1 MLATDKLQLK
11 GYLFWSV
18 ILGLILL
25 AVLIALPFVIAI
37 LSAYLLA
44 YMARPLYLKLVTYLK
59 PSLAATAC
67 VLVAIIL
74 VVVPMLAVMIGIV
87 NQTGDAMSKQ
97 NISQYITLVV
107 SHPLLRGFNL
117 NSLTLQT
124 QFNQFVSDVT
134 SSILGSL
141 PNLAVGLFITL
152 IGMYYALCKWD
163 NLSVELRKYIPST
176 HKDRIL
182 RELDQNT
189 QAMLYGTLAMA
200 ILEFVV
206 SFVGFSFLGVET
218 SLIMAALIFVLAFL
232 PSIGPIMVWAPLTIF
247 YAANQ
252 QYEVA
257 LGIGIIGIILTFGIE
272 TVLYAKWI
280 GDRTRIHPFVMIV
293 GVIGGIAF
301 FGVFGFIFGPLI
313 LASAIDIIKGA
324 MLVEE

>member
-1 MLATDKLQLK
+1 MLSTDKVQLK
-11 GYLFWSV
+11 GYLFWAV
-18 ILGLILL
+18 ILGMIIL
-25 AVLIALPFVIAI
+25 ATLIALPFVIAI

-44 YMARPLYLKLVTYLK
+44 YMARPLYLKLVKTLQ
-59 PSLAATAC
+59 PNLASVTC
-67 VLVAIIL
+67 VIVAIIL
-74 VVVPMLAVMIGIV
+74 IIVPMIVVMIGII
-87 NQTGDAMSKQ
+87 NQAGDSLSKQ
-97 NISQYITLVV
+97 SISKYIILVAT
-107 SHPLLRGFNL
+107 HPLLRGFNL
-117 NSLTLQT
+117 NSNTLQT
-124 QFNQFVSDVT
+124 QFNQFVSDTT

-141 PNLAVGLFITL
+141 PDLAVGLFITL

-200 ILEFVV
+200 ILEFVL
-206 SFVGFSFLGVET
+206 SYVGFTLLGVET

-232 PSIGPIMVWAPLTIF
+232 PSIGPIMVWAPLAIF

-252 QYEVA
+252 QYEMA

-301 FGVFGFIFGPLI
+301 FGIFGFIFGPLI

-324 MLVEE
+324 MLTDV

>member
-1 MLATDKLQLK
+1 MLPTDKIQLK

-25 AVLIALPFVIAI
+25 AVFIALPFVIAI

-44 YMARPLYLKLVTYLK
+44 YMTRPLYLKLATYLK
-59 PSLAATAC
+59 PSLAAIMC
-67 VLVAIIL
+67 VIVAILL
-74 VVVPMLAVMIGIV
+74 VIIPMLVVMIGIV
-87 NQTGDAMSKQ
+87 NQTGDALSKQ

-117 NSLTLQT
+117 NAITLQT
-124 QFNQFVSDVT
+124 QFNQFVSDAT

-163 NLSVELRKYIPST
+163 SLSVELRKYIPST

-200 ILEFVV
+200 ILEFVI

-218 SLIMAALIFVLAFL
+218 SLVMAALIFVLAFL
-232 PSIGPIMVWAPLTIF
+232 PSIGPIMVWAPLAFF

-252 QYEVA
+252 QYEIA

-313 LASAIDIIKGA
+313 LASAINIIKGA